1 MESIYALRPINGTAS
16 RVVSQSGCGDGQLT
30 PEQERSVLIE
40 RKLYLDDTV
49 RGLSKNNPRRK
60 EIVKEIMEILARL
73 TELRE
78 IVKRANRMPSL
89 SEDVMY
95 ILKQEL
101 TAMQYTKLID
111 RAKKRHDL
119 RMEEFNKNQ

>member
-1 MESIYALRPINGTAS
+1 MKSIYALRPINGTAA
-16 RVVSQSGCGDGQLT
+16 RVVSQSGCGDGELT

-40 RKLYLDDTV
+40 RKLYLDDSV
-49 RGLSKNNPRRK
+49 RGLSKNDPKRK
-60 EIVKEIMEILARL
+60 AIVKEIMEILARL

-78 IVKRANRMPSL
+78 IVKRANKMPSL

-111 RAKKRHDL
+111 RAKKRYDL